1 MALVLR
7 NKYNA
12 MSGEVGEVGEVH
24 PGEALR
30 GEQPP
35 TYFAV
40 KKVLLA
46 VRMFDILV
54 CNIC

>member
-12 MSGEVGEVGEVH
+12 MSGEVGEVH